1 MGATEVEVRW
11 GRLLFAAAAYL
22 AVRVAPAPEGLTA
35 SGQQVLA
42 IVAAA
47 VVLWAT
53 EALPVALSSLLLLIL
68 LGTSAGL
75 PSLTQAF
82 VGFTSPVVFFLLG
95 VQVISVAV
103 LKSGLAARAARLFLA
118 RARGR
123 PGRLLPQLASLLPGL
138 ALILPSA
145 ITRNAVLV
153 PAYQQVFRRMGV
165 APDARVPRA
174 IMLFLGVLHPLF
186 SSAFLTG
193 GTSSMT
199 TATLVGGVSWWRW
212 FALMSVPYYA
222 LLLLGGTALWL
233 LLRRAPAAPL
243 GPVASEPRRPI
254 TAPEARAILA
264 VALAS
269 ALWLTDFWH
278 GWSPAIPAL
287 VAAVLLLVPGV
298 GVLTWKDFEQGTSW
312 GIFFVL
318 GASLSLASA
327 LVSSG
332 AAAYF
337 ARLLTERALAAAP
350 PPAAV
355 AAGLVAIAALVH
367 LGVTNIAACLALL
380 IPIVATLAAAL
391 GLDPLACSLIL
402 NMAVDAV
409 IFYPVQTA
417 TSLIVYEAG
426 GFAPREVFLLGW
438 VMLALTAGVVVF
450 VAIPYWRW
458 WGLPLVLR
466 AP

>member
-1 MGATEVEVRW
+1 MGGEGGRFRW
-11 GRLLFAAAAYL
+11 GRLLFAAAAYS
-22 AVRVAPAPEGLTA
+22 AVRFAPAPPGLSA

-47 VVLWAT
+47 LVLWAT

-68 LGTSAGL
+68 LGSAAGL
-75 PSLTQAF
+75 PSFGQAF

-95 VQVISVAV
+95 VQVMSVAV
-103 LKSGLAARAARLFLA
+103 LKSGLAARAARLFLT

-123 PGRLLPQLASLLPGL
+123 PGRLLPQLATLLPGL
-138 ALILPSA
+138 ALVLPSA

-153 PAYQQVFRRMGV
+153 PAYQEVFTRMGV
-165 APDARVPRA
+165 APDARIPRA
-174 IMLFLGVLHPLF
+174 LMLFLGVLHPLF

-199 TATLVGGVSWWRW
+199 TATLLGGFTWWRW
-212 FALMSVPYYA
+212 FALMSVPYYT
-222 LLLLGGTALWL
+222 LLLLGGTALWV
-233 LLRRAPAAPL
+233 LLRRAPSPALRPI
-243 GPVASEPRRPI
+243 PPETRRPF
-254 TAPEARAILA
+254 TAPEARTVLTIG
-264 VALAS
+264 LAS

-278 GWSPAIPAL
+278 GLSPALPAL
-287 VAAVLLLVPGV
+287 LAAILLLLPGV
-298 GVLTWKDFEQGTSW
+298 GVLTWKEFEQGTSW

-318 GASLSLASA
+318 GASLSLAAA
-327 LVSSG
+327 LVTSG
-332 AAAYF
+332 AAAWF

-355 AAGLVAIAALVH
+355 AAALVGLAALVH

-380 IPIVATLAAAL
+380 VPIVATLAEAL
-391 GLDPLACSLIL
+391 GLHPVACGLIVT
-402 NMAVDAV
+402 MAVDGV

-426 GFAPREVFLLGW
+426 GFTPREVFLLGW
-438 VMLALTAGVVVF
+438 VMLALTASVVVF

-458 WGLPLVLR
+458 WGLSLVVR

>member
-1 MGATEVEVRW
+1 MGGEGTRVRW
-11 GRLLFAAAAYL
+11 GRLLFAAAAYS
-22 AVRVAPAPEGLTA
+22 AVRVAPAPADLSA

-42 IVAAA
+42 IVAVA

-53 EALPVALSSLLLLIL
+53 EALPVALSSLVLLIL
-68 LGTSAGL
+68 LGAAAGL

-82 VGFTSPVVFFLLG
+82 IGFTSPVVFFLLG
-95 VQVISVAV
+95 VQVMSVAV

-123 PGRLLPQLASLLPGL
+123 PGRLLPQLATLLPGL
-138 ALILPSA
+138 ALLLPSA

-153 PAYQQVFRRMGV
+153 PAYQEVFLRMGV
-165 APDARVPRA
+165 PPDTRVPRA
-174 IMLFLGVLHPLF
+174 LMLFLGVLHPLF

-193 GTSSMT
+193 GTSSIT
-199 TATLVGGVSWWRW
+199 TATLLGGFTWWRW
-212 FALMSVPYYA
+212 FALMSVPYYT
-222 LLLLGGTALWL
+222 LLLLGWTALWV
-233 LLRRAPAAPL
+233 LLRRAPAPAL
-243 GPVASEPRRPI
+243 RPVAPEPRRPV
-254 TAPEARAILA
+254 TAPEVRTILGIA
-264 VALAS
+264 AAS

-278 GWSPAIPAL
+278 GWSPALPAL
-287 VAAVLLLVPGV
+287 LAAGLLLLPGV

-327 LVSSG
+327 LVNSG
-332 AAAYF
+332 AAAWF

-355 AAGLVAIAALVH
+355 AAALVGLAALVH

-380 IPIVATLAAAL
+380 VPIVATLAQAL
-391 GLDPLACSLIL
+391 GLNPVACGLVL
-402 NMAVDAV
+402 NMAVDAI

-426 GFAPREVFLLGW
+426 GFTPRQVFLLGW
-438 VMLALTAGVVVF
+438 MMLALTASVVVF

-458 WGLPLVLR
+458 WGLPLVVR
-466 AP
+466 AR